1 MVRCFASSETRF
13 AMDSGVTSTD
23 DGTPSTARNWKSSC
37 LSISS
42 RITWKASPF
51 WSRDRPLSCPAKEW
65 PSAAPLDA
73 SVPVPVSV
81 SMSVVEVVGV
91 SVSTS
96 AVVAAVAPSAAPLD
110 ASVPVPVPVSMSVV
124 EVVGVSVS
132 TSAVV
137 AAVAPSTKQSASAG
151 GSSEEEEEEEEEEDD
166 DDDAEREEE
175 EEAAAPVAPLVSLRG
190 TCRSDGWPMDMTV
203 LSVQSSAAVSSL
215 VTWPALLVS
224 SMPRNSAAREGWR
237 SPSV

>member
-73 SVPVPVSV
+73 SVPVPVS
-81 SMSVVEVVGV
+81 
-91 SVSTS
+91 
-96 AVVAAVAPSAAPLD
+96 
-110 ASVPVPVPVSMSVV
+110 VSMSVV

>member
-1 MVRCFASSETRF
+1 
-13 AMDSGVTSTD
+13 MDSGVTSTD
-23 DGTPSTARNWKSSC
+23 DGTPRTARNWKSSC

-42 RITWKASPF
+42 RITWKAYPF
-51 WSRDRPLSCPAKEW
+51 WSRDRLFSCPAKEW

-73 SVPVPVSV
+73 SVPVPVSM

-91 SVSTS
+91 SVS
-96 AVVAAVAPSAAPLD
+96 AVVAAVF
-110 ASVPVPVPVSMSVV
+110 
-124 EVVGVSVS
+124 
-132 TSAVV
+132 
-137 AAVAPSTKQSASAG
+137 PSTKQTASSTG
-151 GSSEEEEEEEEEEDD
+151 TDTEEEEEEEEEDDD

-190 TCRSDGWPMDMTV
+190 TCRSDGCPMDMTV

-215 VTWPALLVS
+215 VTWPALFVS

-237 SPSV
+237 SSWEWSMTGRL

>member
-1 MVRCFASSETRF
+1 
-13 AMDSGVTSTD
+13 MDSGVTSTD

-65 PSAAPLDA
+65 
-73 SVPVPVSV
+73 
-81 SMSVVEVVGV
+81 
-91 SVSTS
+91 
-96 AVVAAVAPSAAPLD
+96 PSAAPLD